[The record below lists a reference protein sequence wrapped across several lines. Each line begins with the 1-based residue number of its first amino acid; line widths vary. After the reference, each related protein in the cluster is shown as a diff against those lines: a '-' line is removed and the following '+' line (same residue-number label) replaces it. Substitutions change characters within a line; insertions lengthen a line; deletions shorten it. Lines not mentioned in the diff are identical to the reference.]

1 MGTAQR
7 IVLGSA
13 TAIASIGV
21 MLGFMFAFVLVPLI
35 VGGGF
40 MLIFLLYQFSQKKA
54 SRH

>member
-1 MGTAQR
+1 METAQR

-35 VGGGF
+35 AAAGF
-40 MLIFLLYQFSQKKA
+40 ALVLLLYQVIRKDA
-54 SRH
+54 SRR